1 MADRRPARNPAEAR
15 PRKNR
20 LRRAGFD
27 DLGLKRALG
36 DRMLPLMVAAMAFL
50 AALALAGAI
59 GAAALAQHWQTGAA
73 AALTVQV
80 PNPGGV
86 SSVPG
91 QTRRDRVLAILA
103 SIPGLSASALDD
115 SQLADLLRPW
125 LSTDAERLSLTLPAV
140 IAVRVADPSLD
151 LLRIAASLDQAA
163 PGTALENHSPWVRR
177 LSVLVRSL
185 EACAWAALALVV
197 AVGVA
202 VIAIATRAG
211 LAARRTAIE
220 VVHGLG
226 ATDTYIAGR
235 FARRAS
241 WLAMIGGL
249 GGAVAAL
256 PVLFWLATLAAP
268 FSQGNVEP
276 NELLPSMLNILPL
289 PLWLTVPLL
298 PAGAAL
304 IGFMTAQGTVR
315 RWLQRLP

>member
-86 SSVPG
+86 SSVSG

-289 PLWLTVPLL
+289 PLRLTVPLL

>member
-86 SSVPG
+86 SSVSG